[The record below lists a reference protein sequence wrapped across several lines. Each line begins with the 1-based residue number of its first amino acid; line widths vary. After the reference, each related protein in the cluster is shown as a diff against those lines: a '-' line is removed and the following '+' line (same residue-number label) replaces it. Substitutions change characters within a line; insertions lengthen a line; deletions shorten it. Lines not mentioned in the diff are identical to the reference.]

1 MACADLN
8 GNGELCYTNWLIAT
22 TNRRKPID
30 EAKLKVAFD
39 FFDKEGRGAISK
51 KNMEETMKE
60 MQDVNW
66 NDIINEVDADGDG
79 EINFKEFK
87 KMMMLLV
94 DDKDR

>member
-39 FFDKEGRGAISK
+39 FFDKEGKGAISK
-51 KNMEETMKE
+51 ANMEETMKDIKE
-60 MQDVNW
+60 VNW
-66 NDIINEVDADGDG
+66 NEIIMEVDADGDG
-79 EINFKEFK
+79 EINFREF
-87 KMMMLLV
+87 
-94 DDKDR
+94 